1 MDNLNVVKMD
11 IFDRMVDK
19 LHLTGNTIVLI
30 YRLGGYPDPEDQHY
44 ETLKK
49 ILSPS
54 SLRPVVNREVPHWE
68 PLPSTA
74 FLVNIQP
81 DVDSPPNDLWR
92 VLWTQ
97 LRLMYAGGR
106 I

>member
-1 MDNLNVVKMD
+1 MDKLNVVKMD

-30 YRLGGYPDPEDQHY
+30 YRMGGSPDPDDQHY

-54 SLRPVVNREVPHWE
+54 SLRPGGEREVPHWE

-74 FLVNIQP
+74 FLMNIRPNVNALP
-81 DVDSPPNDLWR
+81 DDLWR

-97 LRLMYAGGR
+97 LRRMYGGGR

>member
-1 MDNLNVVKMD
+1 MENLNVVKMD

-19 LHLTGNTIVLI
+19 IHLTGNMIVLM

-54 SLRPVVNREVPHWE
+54 SLRPIDREVPHWE
-68 PLPSTA
+68 PLPSHL
-74 FLVNIQP
+74 FLMNIRP
-81 DVDSPPNDLWR
+81 SVDAPPNDLWR
-92 VLWTQ
+92 VLWTR